1 MPEKSMS
8 EQKSK
13 NPLQKIKEKFD
24 DKEEQLEILGTF
36 IRLGVMVW
44 AGFIISLNYISF
56 PGMAKD
62 NSPCLLYTSPSPRD

>member
-1 MPEKSMS
+1 MS

-36 IRLGVMVW
+36 IRCYGLGW
-44 AGFIISLNYISF
+44 FYYQ
-56 PGMAKD
+56 P
-62 NSPCLLYTSPSPRD
+62 